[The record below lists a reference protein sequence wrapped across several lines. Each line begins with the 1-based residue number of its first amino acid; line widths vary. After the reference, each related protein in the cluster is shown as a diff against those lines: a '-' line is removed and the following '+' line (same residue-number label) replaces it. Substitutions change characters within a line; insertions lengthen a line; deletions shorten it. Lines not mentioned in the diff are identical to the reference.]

1 MKALKLG
8 IIVVIVAVVGFV
20 VYKIATPSKSD
31 SDEKTISIEKRD
43 IKEEIYIPGNVYPV
57 KEIEIKP
64 QLSGILSE
72 IFVKIGDRV
81 EKGTP
86 IASVGL
92 VPSAI
97 ELERLENNVRL
108 AKINFDA
115 VKLSYERSEK
125 LFETNTISKS
135 EMEEAKKNYDT
146 AKEQLVSVQNQLDI
160 QKKGRVSSSS
170 QISNIVKSSIEGTVI
185 DLPLESGASVVERN
199 SLNPGTTVAVLA
211 QMGQFVFRTQVA
223 EQYLE
228 HIQIGDT
235 ILLSF
240 NAYKNLKTI
249 AVVNKI
255 SAKGVLENGI
265 MKYTLDA
272 EFPVDNQMPT
282 IRSGYSATAEIIL
295 NSKKQVLSIPEKYI
309 IYRNDS
315 TFVIVKDAKGKN
327 RKSISL
333 GVSNGQFTEI
343 TQGISESDKIVFPT
357 AEDLLSTPDKAN

>member
-1 MKALKLG
+1 MKAIKWSIMTM
-8 IIVVIVAVVGFV
+8 IILVVGFI
-20 VYKIATPSKSD
+20 VYKIASSSKD
-31 SDEKTISIEKRD
+31 TANEKITSLEKRD

-125 LFETNTISKS
+125 LFATNTISKS
-135 EMEEAKKNYDT
+135 EMEEAQRNYDT

-160 QKKGRVSSSS
+160 QKKGRVASSS

-185 DLPLESGASVVERN
+185 DLPLESGASIVERN
-199 SLNPGTTVAVLA
+199 NFNPGTTVAVLA

-235 ILLSF
+235 ISLSF

-255 SAKGVLENGI
+255 SAKGVIENGI

-295 NSKKQVLSIPEKYI
+295 NSKKQALSLPENYI

-315 TFVIVKDAKGKN
+315 TFVMVKDAKGKN
-327 RKSISL
+327 KKSIAL
-333 GVSNGQFTEI
+333 GVSNGKFTEV
-343 TQGISESDKIVFPT
+343 TQGLSESDKIVLPT
-357 AEDLLSTPDKAN
+357 AEDLSSTPDKAK